1 MNPPEVKRAGPLREG
16 VEHAEQARRD
26 GASVKEHS
34 VLQDEAGV
42 EHHPVEGEPL
52 CVLGVGLLSPGHHT
66 AELSKYCQR
75 API

>member
-42 EHHPVEGEPL
+42 EHHPVE
-52 CVLGVGLLSPGHHT
+52 
-66 AELSKYCQR
+66 
-75 API
+75 